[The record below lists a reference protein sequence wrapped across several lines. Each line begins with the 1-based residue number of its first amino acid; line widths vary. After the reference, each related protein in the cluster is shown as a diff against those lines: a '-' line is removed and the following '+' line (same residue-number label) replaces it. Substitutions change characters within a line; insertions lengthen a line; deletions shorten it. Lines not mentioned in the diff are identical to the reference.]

1 MPTFTLTQSS
11 LENEKTF
18 FIGETNR
25 RLTCYAKGEPQPK
38 YEWFYINQ
46 SDAFINIAKVFP
58 ELKTSLGS
66 NGEGYLEFPK
76 LDSNEDKRYSGKY
89 QCNAV
94 NSVGKAEK
102 IFKLKVTGTF
112 KHFLRKEST

>member
-1 MPTFTLTQSS
+1 MPIIDEVRSTMQNK
-11 LENEKTF
+11 ETF

-25 RLTCYAKGEPQPK
+25 RLTCFAKGEPQPK
-38 YEWFYINQ
+38 YEWYYWNQ
-46 SDAFINIAKVFP
+46 NDVFINISAVFP

-76 LDSNEDKRYSGKY
+76 LDSIEEKRYSGKY
-89 QCNAV
+89 ECNAV

-102 IFKLKVTGTF
+102 IFRLNIEGTLK
-112 KHFLRKEST
+112 